1 MCAVAAVSFPY
12 STGRRATWLTCAN
25 LCGSSQ
31 TVSKNYRQFMIMNL
45 LVCWFHSC
53 KSCCLVRSPQIV
65 IPLLQPHISK
75 LEEQL
80 WSRGGARARPPPIAG
95 GYARVKLQVKLQDS
109 KNFCRRYKGW
119 LVLIIVFL
127 IQLDFTP
134 EFDKLLIMQKKYWKN
149 LVTIFVIDM
158 ITPFAN

>member
-1 MCAVAAVSFPY
+1 
-12 STGRRATWLTCAN
+12 
-25 LCGSSQ
+25 
-31 TVSKNYRQFMIMNL
+31 MITR
-45 LVCWFHSC
+45 WSE
-53 KSCCLVRSPQIV
+53 SP
-65 IPLLQPHISK
+65 
-75 LEEQL
+75 
-80 WSRGGARARPPPIAG
+80 PPPIAG
-95 GYARVKLQVKLQDS
+95 GYTRVKLQVKLLDS